1 MMSSILSLRRVRII
15 HRHLRSGGVFF
26 QPSQKAFRPLTSSS
40 TDNNYD
46 LVVIGGGSGGL
57 ACSKEAAS
65 LGKKVA
71 VLDFVAPSPQGSTW
85 GIGGTCVNVGCI
97 PKKLMHHA
105 SLLGDGIKDA
115 KKYGWQLS
123 DQMTFDW
130 GNLVTGVQNYI
141 KSLNWGYRVQLHDK
155 SVRYIPGMASF
166 VDRHTIKAVLKS
178 GKEELLTSEK
188 VVIAVGGRPRFPS
201 DVPGAKEYCITSDDL
216 FSLQKPPGKTL
227 VIGASYVALECAGFL
242 AGFGYNTSLMMRSIP
257 LRGFDQQ
264 MASLVTEYM
273 SRHGTRFIN
282 QCVPVS
288 VDKRPDGKLHVQ
300 WTNPSSGERGEEEFD
315 TVLMAIGRDPSTAAL
330 ELDKAGVQVDKS
342 GFIIGMEN
350 EQTSAKN
357 IYALGDVLQD
367 RPELTPVAIM
377 AGKLLAR
384 RLFAGST
391 IQMDY
396 DNIATTVFT
405 PLEYST
411 VGLSEE
417 DAIRQYGEEN
427 LEVYHAFYK
436 PLEFR
441 VTEREEDVGYIKA
454 VCLREGEQSVIGLH
468 YLGPNAGEVMQGFA
482 VAIRCG
488 LTMRMLSSTVGIH
501 PTCAEE
507 VVKLHITKRSGED
520 PTVTGC

>member
-1 MMSSILSLRRVRII
+1 MWDGLRLAVGII
-15 HRHLRSGGVFF
+15 HIL
-26 QPSQKAFRPLTSSS
+26 
-40 TDNNYD
+40 
-46 LVVIGGGSGGL
+46 
-57 ACSKEAAS
+57 
-65 LGKKVA
+65 
-71 VLDFVAPSPQGSTW
+71 
-85 GIGGTCVNVGCI
+85 
-97 PKKLMHHA
+97 
-105 SLLGDGIKDA
+105 
-115 KKYGWQLS
+115 
-123 DQMTFDW
+123 
-130 GNLVTGVQNYI
+130 
-141 KSLNWGYRVQLHDK
+141 
-155 SVRYIPGMASF
+155 
-166 VDRHTIKAVLKS
+166 
-178 GKEELLTSEK
+178 
-188 VVIAVGGRPRFPS
+188 
-201 DVPGAKEYCITSDDL
+201 
-216 FSLQKPPGKTL
+216 
-227 VIGASYVALECAGFL
+227 
-242 AGFGYNTSLMMRSIP
+242 
-257 LRGFDQQ
+257 
-264 MASLVTEYM
+264 
-273 SRHGTRFIN
+273 
-282 QCVPVS
+282 
-288 VDKRPDGKLHVQ
+288 
-300 WTNPSSGERGEEEFD
+300 
-315 TVLMAIGRDPSTAAL
+315 
-330 ELDKAGVQVDKS
+330 
-342 GFIIGMEN
+342 
-350 EQTSAKN
+350 
-357 IYALGDVLQD
+357 LQD

>member
-1 MMSSILSLRRVRII
+1 
-15 HRHLRSGGVFF
+15 
-26 QPSQKAFRPLTSSS
+26 
-40 TDNNYD
+40 YD

-396 DNIATTVFT
+396 DNVRILSLRRLLHSINKAAKAEEHAPVRLYSMMSLLTPYWGCTTGDLYT
-405 PLEYST
+405 RPSLNPL
-411 VGLSEE
+411 
-417 DAIRQYGEEN
+417 
-427 LEVYHAFYK
+427 
-436 PLEFR
+436 
-441 VTEREEDVGYIKA
+441 
-454 VCLREGEQSVIGLH
+454 
-468 YLGPNAGEVMQGFA
+468 LGMYY
-482 VAIRCG
+482 RCG